1 MDSSFCQRNLVSGIA
16 DPLVLFR
23 IPKSRIFVSTKQCF
37 PDSESGNTYMER
49 NTIIRKFKISTELFL
64 PTSCFK
70 EFCWYDYL
78 HFHIIFRR
86 ICYIAFAT
94 ISNLFYHYHY
104 EGEKN
109 FLINAFYL
117 FVNAARSK

>member
-49 NTIIRKFKISTELFL
+49 NTIIRKLHSREL
-64 PTSCFK
+64 
-70 EFCWYDYL
+70 
-78 HFHIIFRR
+78 
-86 ICYIAFAT
+86 
-94 ISNLFYHYHY
+94 
-104 EGEKN
+104 EGWWGGGGKGG
-109 FLINAFYL
+109 L
-117 FVNAARSK
+117 SKL